1 MNRVREVKIPVHYF
15 DNEKWLLLNVLGN
28 SGNLRADVISNPT
41 TTKDAEK
48 LGQELALST
57 TQKKMADSIEINSK
71 FILSIFIFR

>member
-41 TTKDAEK
+41 TTKDADGHRCREVRVRTSIK
-48 LGQELALST
+48 YYP
-57 TQKKMADSIEINSK
+57 KKWQ
-71 FILSIFIFR
+71 IL